1 MDGGVSECAYALPSV
16 LLLSLA
22 EKCYKETIEPWVN
35 MNGRDRV
42 IRDEIHRDIFV
53 PASHATIIDTPEFQR
68 LRAIQQLSTCEYV
81 FPAATHNR
89 FAHSLG
95 AYHLA
100 GKLANHLNEVH
111 PGLLSDE
118 DEELVQL
125 AALLHDIG
133 HPPYSHLLE
142 TPRVYAT
149 FASHE
154 AWGRRILASEKTA
167 IGRAVTNVLGEHR
180 KGRLFALMDGED
192 EHKGVAIPKFLK
204 EIVSS
209 QLDVDRMD
217 YMIRDQ
223 ANTGAQIGGF
233 DSARVIRALRVG
245 DDGRLFVKRWGLPAI
260 EAYLVTRYHMYQ
272 QVYFHKVNMLTQA
285 YLVNM
290 LERARSLASS
300 GQLDLSSELQHMLLD
315 EDLTAEDYVKL
326 NDAHIKVA
334 LPRWAAHADEV
345 LSSNAQRLLSRKD
358 FHKSLRIPNLT
369 VEMCN
374 VVLPR
379 IESFLNERGFNTE
392 ADLLQATI
400 RKRGYLPYV
409 GGIILE
415 DGRDASEHSEL
426 IRSLVQPDEHCLI
439 FVPESV
445 RDEMEMNV
453 REWIK
458 PTQSS
463 LSQFNEA

>member
-1 MDGGVSECAYALPSV
+1 
-16 LLLSLA
+16 
-22 EKCYKETIEPWVN
+22 

-42 IRDEIHRDIFV
+42 IRDEIHRDILV
-53 PASHATIIDTPEFQR
+53 PSAHATIIDTPEFQR

-100 GKLANHLNEVH
+100 GMLSDHVNEVH

-118 DEELVQL
+118 DHELVQL
-125 AALLHDIG
+125 AALLHE
-133 HPPYSHLLE
+133 SKE
-142 TPRVYAT
+142 TA
-149 FASHE
+149 
-154 AWGRRILASEKTA
+154 L
-167 IGRAVTNVLGEHR
+167 GRAVLEVLGAKR
-180 KGRLFALMDGED
+180 LGRLFALMDGAD
-192 EHKGVAIPKFLK
+192 EHEGIAIPRFMK

-245 DDGRLFVKRWGLPAI
+245 EDGRFVVKRWGLPAI

-290 LERARSLASS
+290 LERARTLASS
-300 GQLDLSSELQHMLLD
+300 GSLKLSDELSHMLLN
-315 EDLTAEDYVKL
+315 EDLQPEHYVLL
-326 NDAHIKVA
+326 NDAHVKVA
-334 LPRWAAHADEV
+334 MPHWANDDDEE
-345 LSSNAQRLLSRKD
+345 LSFYATRLLSRKD
-358 FHKSLRIPNLT
+358 FHKSLRIANLT
-369 VEMCN
+369 VEMAD
-374 VVLPR
+374 VVVPR
-379 IESFLNERGFNTE
+379 VNEVLVANGYTPR
-392 ADLLQATI
+392 LHLIQARI
-400 RKRGYLPYV
+400 SKRGYLPYD
-409 GGIILE
+409 GGIVVE
-415 DGRDASEHSEL
+415 DGRDVAEHSAL
-426 IRSLVQPDEHCLI
+426 IRSLVQPHEQCLI
-439 FVPESV
+439 FVPEAV
-445 RDEMEMNV
+445 RDELEQSV

-458 PTQSS
+458 PAQSS
-463 LSQFNEA
+463 LSQFD

>member
-1 MDGGVSECAYALPSV
+1 MTAP
-16 LLLSLA
+16 
-22 EKCYKETIEPWVN
+22 
-35 MNGRDRV
+35 DRV
-42 IRDEIHRDIFV
+42 IRDEIHRDILV
-53 PASHATIIDTPEFQR
+53 PAHHAKIIDTPEFQR
-68 LRAIQQLSTCEYV
+68 LRSIQQLSTCEYV

-100 GKLANHLNEVH
+100 GRFIHHLETAH
-111 PGLLSDE
+111 PGIISDG
-118 DEELVQL
+118 DAELVQL

-154 AWGRRILASEKTA
+154 SWGRRMLESNETA
-167 IGRAVTNVLGEHR
+167 IGIVVEEVLGKQR
-180 KGRLFALMDGED
+180 LQRLFAIMDGSD
-192 EHKGVAIPKFLK
+192 EFEGIAIPKFLK

-209 QLDVDRMD
+209 QVDVDRMD

-233 DSARVIRALRVG
+233 DSARVMRALRVG
-245 DDGRLFVKRWGLPAI
+245 DDGGLFVKQWGLPAI

-272 QVYFHKVNMLTQA
+272 QVYFHKVNMLTQN

-290 LERARSLASS
+290 LERARLLAQEGSLA
-300 GQLDLSSELQHMLLD
+300 LTEELEQMLVNP
-315 EDLTAEDYVKL
+315 ELTALQYASL
-326 NDAHIKVA
+326 NDAHVKVA
-334 LPRWAAHADEV
+334 LPRWARHDDAA
-345 LSSNAQRLLSRKD
+345 LSGYARRLLSRKD
-358 FHKSLRIPNLT
+358 FHKSLRIDDLT
-369 VEMCN
+369 IEMSEII
-374 VVLPR
+374 LPR
-379 IESFLNERGFNTE
+379 LREAIEE
-392 ADLLQATI
+392 AGYNPELDVIQATI

-409 GGIILE
+409 EGIVLE
-415 DGRDASEHSEL
+415 DGRDASEHSAL
-426 IRSLVQPDEHCLI
+426 IRSLAQPDERSMV
-439 FVPESV
+439 FVPESI
-445 RDEMEMNV
+445 RDEMELKV

-463 LSQFNEA
+463 LAHFD

>member
-1 MDGGVSECAYALPSV
+1 MTAP
-16 LLLSLA
+16 
-22 EKCYKETIEPWVN
+22 
-35 MNGRDRV
+35 DRV
-42 IRDEIHRDIFV
+42 IRDEIHRDILV
-53 PASHATIIDTPEFQR
+53 PAHHARIIDTPEFQR
-68 LRAIQQLSTCEYV
+68 LRSIQQLSTCEYV

-100 GKLANHLNEVH
+100 GRFIHHLETAH
-111 PGLLSDE
+111 PGIISD
-118 DEELVQL
+118 DDAELVQL

-154 AWGRRILASEKTA
+154 TWGRRMLESNDTA
-167 IGRAVTNVLGEHR
+167 IGTVVEDVLGKQR
-180 KGRLFALMDGED
+180 LQRLFAIMDGCD
-192 EHKGVAIPKFLK
+192 EHEGIAIPKFLK

-209 QLDVDRMD
+209 QVDVDRMD

-233 DSARVIRALRVG
+233 DSARVMRALRVG
-245 DDGRLFVKRWGLPAI
+245 DDGRLFVKQWGLPAI

-272 QVYFHKVNMLTQA
+272 QVYFHKVNMLTQN

-290 LERARSLASS
+290 LGRARLLAQNGSLS
-300 GQLDLSSELQHMLLD
+300 LTEELEQMLLNT
-315 EDLTAEDYVKL
+315 ELTALQYAAL
-326 NDAHIKVA
+326 NDAHVKVA
-334 LPRWAAHADEV
+334 LPRWARHDDEA
-345 LSSNAQRLLSRKD
+345 LSGYAKRLLSRKD
-358 FHKSLRIPNLT
+358 FHKSLRIDDLT
-369 VEMCN
+369 IEMSE
-374 VVLPR
+374 VILPR
-379 IESFLNERGFNTE
+379 LREAIEE
-392 ADLLQATI
+392 AGYNPELDVIQATI

-409 GGIILE
+409 EGIVLE
-415 DGRDASEHSEL
+415 DGRDASEHSAL
-426 IRSLVQPDEHCLI
+426 IRSLAQPDERSMV
-439 FVPESV
+439 FVPESI
-445 RDEMEMNV
+445 RDEMELKV

-463 LSQFNEA
+463 LAHFD

>member
-1 MDGGVSECAYALPSV
+1 MTAP
-16 LLLSLA
+16 
-22 EKCYKETIEPWVN
+22 
-35 MNGRDRV
+35 DRV
-42 IRDEIHRDIFV
+42 IRDEIHRDILV
-53 PASHATIIDTPEFQR
+53 PAHHAKIIDTPEFQR
-68 LRAIQQLSTCEYV
+68 LRSIQQLSTCEYV

-100 GKLANHLNEVH
+100 GRFIHHLETAH
-111 PGLLSDE
+111 PGIISDG
-118 DEELVQL
+118 DAELVQL

-154 AWGRRILASEKTA
+154 SWGRRMLESNETA
-167 IGRAVTNVLGEHR
+167 IGIVVEEVLGKQR
-180 KGRLFALMDGED
+180 LQRLFAIMDGSD
-192 EHKGVAIPKFLK
+192 EFEGIAIPKFLK

-209 QLDVDRMD
+209 QVDVDRMD

-233 DSARVIRALRVG
+233 DSARVMRALRVG
-245 DDGRLFVKRWGLPAI
+245 DDGGLFVKQWGLPAI

-272 QVYFHKVNMLTQA
+272 QVYFHKVNMLTQN

-290 LERARSLASS
+290 LERARLLAQEGSLA
-300 GQLDLSSELQHMLLD
+300 LTEELEQMLLNP
-315 EDLTAEDYVKL
+315 ELTALQYASL
-326 NDAHIKVA
+326 NDAHVKVA
-334 LPRWAAHADEV
+334 LPRWARHDDAA
-345 LSSNAQRLLSRKD
+345 LSGYARRLLSRKD
-358 FHKSLRIPNLT
+358 FHKSLRIDDLT
-369 VEMCN
+369 IEMSEII
-374 VVLPR
+374 LPR
-379 IESFLNERGFNTE
+379 LRVAIEE
-392 ADLLQATI
+392 AGYNPELDVIQATI

-409 GGIILE
+409 EGIVLE
-415 DGRDASEHSEL
+415 DGRDASEHSAL
-426 IRSLVQPDEHCLI
+426 IRSLAQPDERSMV
-439 FVPESV
+439 FVPESI
-445 RDEMEMNV
+445 RDEMELKV

-463 LSQFNEA
+463 LAHFD

>member
-1 MDGGVSECAYALPSV
+1 
-16 LLLSLA
+16 
-22 EKCYKETIEPWVN
+22 
-35 MNGRDRV
+35 
-42 IRDEIHRDIFV
+42 IHRDILV
-53 PASHATIIDTPEFQR
+53 PAAHASIIDTPEFQR

-100 GKLANHLNEVH
+100 GELAAHLNDVH
-111 PGLLSDE
+111 PGLLSKD

-149 FASHE
+149 FRSHE
-154 AWGRRILASEKTA
+154 AWGRDILESKDTA
-167 IGRAVTNVLGEHR
+167 IGKAVREVLGEER
-180 KGRLFALMDGED
+180 LGRLFALMDGAD
-192 EHKGVAIPKFLK
+192 EHNGQPIPRFMK

-245 DDGRLFVKRWGLPAI
+245 DDGRMFVKRWGLPAI

-290 LERARSLASS
+290 LERARELATTGELSLS
-300 GQLDLSSELQHMLLD
+300 DELKHMLLN
-315 EDLTAEDYVKL
+315 ESLSPTEYVLL

-334 LPRWAAHADEV
+334 LPGWAKHADPR
-345 LSSNAQRLLSRKD
+345 LSGYANRLLSRKG
-358 FHKSLRIPNLT
+358 FHKSLRIDPLT
-369 VEMCN
+369 VEMCEI
-374 VVLPR
+374 VMPR
-379 IESFLNERGFNTE
+379 I
-392 ADLLQATI
+392 ADDLVAAGYDGEMDLIQATI
-400 RKRGYLPYV
+400 RKRGYLPYN
-409 GGIILE
+409 GGIVLE
-415 DGRDASEHSEL
+415 DGRDASEHSAL
-426 IRSLVQPDEHCLI
+426 IRSLAQPNERCLI
-439 FVPESV
+439 FVPEPI
-445 RDEMEMNV
+445 RDELERNV

-458 PTQSS
+458 PSQSS
-463 LSQFNEA
+463 LAQFD

>member
-1 MDGGVSECAYALPSV
+1 
-16 LLLSLA
+16 
-22 EKCYKETIEPWVN
+22 

-42 IRDEIHRDIFV
+42 IRDEIHRDILV

-68 LRAIQQLSTCEYV
+68 LRSIQQLSTCEYV

-100 GKLANHLNEVH
+100 GELADHLNEVH
-111 PGLLSDE
+111 PGLLSD
-118 DEELVQL
+118 DERELVQL

-154 AWGRRILASEKTA
+154 SWGRRILESEHTA
-167 IGRAVTNVLGEHR
+167 IGKAVREVLGTAR
-180 KGRLFALMDGED
+180 LGRLFALMDGYG
-192 EHKGVAIPKFLK
+192 EHDGVPIPRFMK

-245 DDGRLFVKRWGLPAI
+245 QDGRFFVKKWGLPAI

-290 LERARSLASS
+290 LERAKHLAEEGALS
-300 GQLDLSSELQHMLLD
+300 LSSELEHMLLNT
-315 EDLTAEDYVKL
+315 ELQPEDYVLL
-326 NDAHIKVA
+326 NDAHVKVA
-334 LPRWAAHADEV
+334 LPHWAV
-345 LSSNAQRLLSRKD
+345 SSDTQLASYAKRLLSRKD
-358 FHKSLRIPNLT
+358 YHKSLRIDHLT
-369 VEMCN
+369 AEMVEI
-374 VVLPR
+374 VSPR
-379 IESFLNERGFNTE
+379 IKEALVEQGFDPE
-392 ADLLQATI
+392 IDMIEATI
-400 RKRGYLPYV
+400 SKRGYLPYQ
-409 GGIILE
+409 GGIALE
-415 DGRDASEHSEL
+415 DGREVSEHSAL
-426 IRSLVQPDEHCLI
+426 IRSLVRPHEQCLI
-439 FVPESV
+439 FVPEAI
-445 RDEMEMNV
+445 RDEMEKNV

-458 PTQSS
+458 PSQSS
-463 LSQFNEA
+463 LNQFD

>member
-1 MDGGVSECAYALPSV
+1 
-16 LLLSLA
+16 
-22 EKCYKETIEPWVN
+22 
-35 MNGRDRV
+35 MNLRDRV
-42 IRDEIHRDIFV
+42 IRDEIHRDILV
-53 PASHATIIDTPEFQR
+53 PAAHASIIDTPEFQR

-100 GKLANHLNEVH
+100 GELAAHLNDVH
-111 PGLLSDE
+111 PGLLSKD

-149 FASHE
+149 FRSHE
-154 AWGRRILASEKTA
+154 AWGRDILESKDTA
-167 IGRAVTNVLGEHR
+167 IGKAVREVLGEER
-180 KGRLFALMDGED
+180 LRRLFALMDGAD
-192 EHKGVAIPKFLK
+192 EHNGQPIPRFMK

-245 DDGRLFVKRWGLPAI
+245 DDGRMFVKRWGLPAI

-290 LERARSLASS
+290 LERARELATTGELSLS
-300 GQLDLSSELQHMLLD
+300 DELKHMLLN
-315 EDLTAEDYVKL
+315 ESLSPTEYVLL

-334 LPRWAAHADEV
+334 LPGWAQHADPR
-345 LSSNAQRLLSRKD
+345 LSGYANRLLSRKG
-358 FHKSLRIPNLT
+358 FHKSLRIDPLT
-369 VEMCN
+369 VEMCEI
-374 VVLPR
+374 VMPR
-379 IESFLNERGFNTE
+379 IAN
-392 ADLLQATI
+392 DLVAAGYDGEMDLIQATI
-400 RKRGYLPYV
+400 RKRGYLPYN
-409 GGIILE
+409 GGIVLE
-415 DGRDASEHSEL
+415 DGRDASEHSAL
-426 IRSLVQPDEHCLI
+426 IRSLAQPNERCLI
-439 FVPESV
+439 FVPEPI
-445 RDEMEMNV
+445 RDELERNV

-458 PTQSS
+458 PSQSS
-463 LSQFNEA
+463 LAQFD